1 MNPTKSNAKTE
12 FLLGAGLDI
21 LHFESKEWLESITFF
36 KDEIKFFDIL
46 LRKQVA
52 IDKKERAYA
61 DMLKNMDKIH
71 SDLFDFLADDI
82 IEHEKLLARLEK
94 GEKGLADNDYRD
106 KHRHLKSRMEVFETA
121 FRAFK
126 NMVFGYAK
134 EL

>member
-1 MNPTKSNAKTE
+1 MKTIKSNIKTE
-12 FLLGAGLDI
+12 FLLGAGLDV
-21 LHFESKEWLESITFF
+21 LHFESKEWLETIAFW

-52 IDKKERAYA
+52 IDKKEREFT

-82 IEHEKLLARLEK
+82 MEHERLLARVEK
-94 GEKGLADNDYRD
+94 GEKGLADADYRD
-106 KHRHLKSRMEVFETA
+106 KHRHLKLRMEVFSA
-121 FRAFK
+121 DFRIFK

>member
-1 MNPTKSNAKTE
+1 MNTTKSNVKTE
-12 FLLGAGLDI
+12 FLLGAGLDV
-21 LHFESKEWLESITFF
+21 LHFESMEWLETIAFW

-52 IDKKERAYA
+52 IDKKERKYA
-61 DMLKNMDKIH
+61 DSLKNMDKMH
-71 SDLFDFLADDI
+71 SDLFEFLADDI
-82 IEHEKLLARLEK
+82 MEHERLLARVEK
-94 GEKGLADNDYRD
+94 GEKGLADGDYRD
-106 KHRHLKSRMEVFETA
+106 KHHRLKSRMDVFTTD